1 MENYIG
7 VKRIKAKPMNRLE
20 YNEYRGWNLPSDE
33 DGTDEGFLVEYIDGG
48 KANHPDHKG
57 YISWSP
63 KEVFENAYK
72 ISNTWE
78 DRVKIELDELITKIT
93 DLSNALDKN
102 LVPKSSVEI
111 LGKQLVVM
119 EAYKHILIK
128 RLGNSVQND
137 NSNFKLVANMTF
149 GEAIEALKQG
159 LLVARKGWNKDGM
172 CVMKQVPA
180 EIGLDIIPNMQS
192 LQPALKTKLIAAQ
205 TPISYRNQMILVQPN
220 GIADSWVASS
230 SDIFA
235 EDWFIL

>member
-7 VKRIKAKPMNRLE
+7 VKRIKAEPMNRLE
-20 YNEYRGWNLPSDE
+20 YNEYRGWDLPSDE

-93 DLSNALDKN
+93 DLNNALDKN

-111 LGKQLVVM
+111 LGKQLVIM
-119 EAYKHILIK
+119 ETYKNILIS
-128 RLGNSVQND
+128 RL
-137 NSNFKLVANMTF
+137 K
-149 GEAIEALKQG
+149 
-159 LLVARKGWNKDGM
+159 
-172 CVMKQVPA
+172 
-180 EIGLDIIPNMQS
+180 
-192 LQPALKTKLIAAQ
+192 
-205 TPISYRNQMILVQPN
+205 
-220 GIADSWVASS
+220 
-230 SDIFA
+230 
-235 EDWFIL
+235 